1 MQTMTE
7 TLQKLIGK
15 PLVESTDQEIY
26 LPCWILCAARA
37 PHRYA
42 RSTAASCIISRL
54 NF

>member
-26 LPCWILCAARA
+26 LALLDLVHSLSLI
-37 PHRYA
+37 H
-42 RSTAASCIISRL
+42 I
-54 NF
+54 